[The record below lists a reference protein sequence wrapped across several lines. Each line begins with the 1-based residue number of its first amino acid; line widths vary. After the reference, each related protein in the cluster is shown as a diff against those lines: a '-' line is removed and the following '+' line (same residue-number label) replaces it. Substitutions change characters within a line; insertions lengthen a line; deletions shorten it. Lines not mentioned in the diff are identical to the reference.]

1 MSEKIKQAITD
12 LGETLRGGGA
22 MSVSKLSERSGIG
35 GKMLTDALCRMEELG
50 MVRSLMVSGVVMYRW
65 AVGKAAA
72 APETDGL
79 PGIRVVPVSPAC
91 EAAAVPKTDG
101 LAEPE
106 QNTAPK
112 AEPKPAEFK
121 PEAIKGL
128 TPSLYQEVAA
138 YFRARPNRVVRSDEI
153 HQVFAGSGSVK
164 DVLRRL
170 KHQGLIDNPVR
181 GQWVL
186 IPEQPLLV
194 ANAEDQPYW
203 RQEVN
208 IGGFA
213 DGTFEIRKGAATMRF
228 SREQMLAVTGFV
240 DRFLAM
246 EV

>member
-1 MSEKIKQAITD
+1 MSEKIKQAIAD

-22 MSVSKLSERSGIG
+22 MSVGKLSERSGIG
-35 GKMLTDALCRMEELG
+35 GKMLTDALCRMEDLG

-79 PGIRVVPVSPAC
+79 P
-91 EAAAVPKTDG
+91 
-101 LAEPE
+101 EPE

-112 AEPKPAEFK
+112 AEPAEFK

-138 YFRARPNRVVRSDEI
+138 YFRARPNQVVRSDEI

-164 DVLRRL
+164 DVLTKL

-186 IPEQPLLV
+186 IPEQPLPV
-194 ANAEDQPYW
+194 ANADDQPYW

-213 DGTFEIRKGAATMRF
+213 DGTFEIRKGTATMRF

>member
-35 GKMLTDALCRMEELG
+35 GKMLTDALYRMEELG
-50 MVRSLMVSGVVMYRW
+50 MVSSLMVSGVVMYRW

-72 APETDGL
+72 A
-79 PGIRVVPVSPAC
+79 
-91 EAAAVPKTDG
+91 PKTDG

-138 YFRARPNRVVRSDEI
+138 YFRARPNQVVRSDEI